1 MGLRIGN
8 LTFGGISSGLPT
20 QDIIE
25 KLLDLERRPITQLE
39 TRKEQ
44 FTTKLGIFSDLAAK
58 TRTLRDR
65 LRDLDN
71 LALLGDGP
79 SVDEE
84 FARFSATSTD
94 DDVVSATASGSALPA
109 TLDVRVSA
117 LATAE
122 RRVSQ
127 GFASRTASVGTGTFA
142 ITVGAGATT
151 TLTIDSSNNTVEG
164 LVQAINDADAG
175 VTASILNDGSSG
187 GSPFR
192 IVLQGSDTGTAN
204 ALTITPTL
212 SGGTAPT
219 FSTTQAAADAQ
230 ILLDPD
236 GGSPITIK
244 SSTNTFSEILS
255 GVNLTVSRVSAA
267 GTSERITVA
276 PDLDAIVDSISEIVT
291 AFNDVTSIIQEQFK
305 VDPTTNRGGPLIGD
319 STLSSLKTRLT
330 SVIANQAGSGSIT
343 TAGLIGLSLGDG
355 AALELDEDELRAQLE
370 ADFEGVR
377 SFFAGTGGLADGLR
391 SVADAFV
398 DTVDG
403 ALVSRIEGASRS
415 IQDLETEISGAE
427 SRLDVV
433 EEALVRQ
440 FAALERIVS
449 QIQVQ
454 GNFLAQFVTQQRR

>member
-20 QDIIE
+20 QEIIE

-39 TRKEQ
+39 TRKGQ
-44 FTTKLGIFSDLAAK
+44 FNSRLEIFSDLAAK

-71 LALLGDGP
+71 LALLGATP
-79 SVDEE
+79 SIDEE
-84 FARFSATSTD
+84 FSRFSATSTD
-94 DDVVSATASGSALPA
+94 DDIVSATATGSALPV
-109 TLDVRVSA
+109 TLDVRVTD

-127 GFASRTASVGTGTFA
+127 GFALRTTGVGTGTFA
-142 ITVGAGATT
+142 IQVGSGPTT

-164 LVQAINDADAG
+164 LVQAINAADAG
-175 VTASILNDGSSG
+175 VTASILNDGSG
-187 GSPFR
+187 TPFR
-192 IVLQGSDTGTAN
+192 IVIQGNDTGSAN
-204 ALTITPTL
+204 ALTITPSL
-212 SGGTAPT
+212 AGGTAPV
-219 FSTTQAAADAQ
+219 FVTTQAADDAE
-230 ILLDPD
+230 IVLDPD
-236 GGSPITIK
+236 GGNPITIN
-244 SSTNTFSEILS
+244 SATNTFSDVLT
-255 GVNLTVSRVSAA
+255 GVSLTVSKLSAD

-276 PDLDAIVDSISEIVT
+276 PDIDGIVDAISEIVT

-330 SVIANQAGSGSIT
+330 SVIANQAGSGSILV
-343 TAGLIGLSLGDG
+343 AGQIGLSLGDG
-355 AALELDEDELRAQLE
+355 ATLELDEDELRAKLE
-370 ADFEGVR
+370 ADFGGVR
-377 SFFAGTGGLADGLR
+377 DFFAGVGGLADGLR
-391 SVADAFV
+391 NVADAFV

-403 ALVSRIEGASRS
+403 ALVARIEGTSRS
-415 IQDLETEISGAE
+415 IQDLDAQISNAE
-427 SRLDVV
+427 SRLDIV

-449 QIQVQ
+449 DIQVQ

>member
-1 MGLRIGN
+1 MGLRIGK

-44 FTTKLGIFSDLAAK
+44 FTTRLGIFSDLAEK

-94 DDVVSATASGSALPA
+94 DTVVSATASGGALPT
-109 TLDVRVSA
+109 TLDVRVTA

-127 GFASRTASVGTGTFA
+127 GFATRTTSVGTGTFA
-142 ITVGAGATT
+142 IKVGSGATT

-164 LVQAINDADAG
+164 LVRAINDADAG
-175 VTASILNDGSSG
+175 VTASILNDGSG
-187 GSPFR
+187 TPFR
-192 IVLQGSDTGTAN
+192 IVLQGNDSGAAN
-204 ALTITPTL
+204 ALTITPSL
-212 SGGTAPT
+212 AGGTAPV
-219 FSTTQAAADAQ
+219 FVTTQDADDAE
-230 ILLDPD
+230 IVLDPD
-236 GGSPITIK
+236 GSNPITIN
-244 SSTNTFSEILS
+244 SATNTFSDILT
-255 GVNLTVSRVSAA
+255 GVSLTVSKVSAD

-276 PDLDAIVDSISEIVT
+276 PDLDAIVDAIKEIVT
-291 AFNDVTSIIQEQFK
+291 AFNDVTSIIQDQFK

-330 SVIANQAGSGSIT
+330 SVIANQAGTGSIT
-343 TAGLIGLSLGDG
+343 TAGQIGLSLGDG
-355 AALELDEDELRAQLE
+355 AALELDEDELRAALE
-370 ADFEGVR
+370 SDFDGVR

-391 SVADAFV
+391 TVADAFV

-403 ALVSRIEGASRS
+403 ALVSRINGTSRS
-415 IQDLETEISGAE
+415 IQDLDTEITSAE

-433 EEALVRQ
+433 EESLVRQ

-449 QIQVQ
+449 EIQVQ